1 MNGLLSN
8 NLLRP
13 TRVFIFPYPKEQSMK
28 KKFELKFSD
37 LRSTCD
43 PKMFAFKNTSEI
55 NPLDNVIGQE
65 RAVQAIEFGLNMKS
79 PGYNIFVTGIEGTG
93 KSTIIRDIVQ
103 QHAKKLPTPP
113 DWCMV
118 NNFKDEYRPK
128 AISVPEKRVTRF
140 SKTTSK
146 LIDDLKQELPKAFE
160 HESYQQRQ
168 SEIQKTYMDQQKDII
183 KKLEVSASE
192 NNIKINRT
200 KTGYQTIPIVKG
212 KPISPEEFLA
222 LPKDVQSEIEENVS
236 LVQSEIDVTIREIN
250 KINQSMSSQI
260 EKLMQEIALFVVK
273 QRIDVIRDE
282 YKTCKD
288 ILTYLDDVQADILE
302 NVQDFIASGEAKS
315 PIEGLMF
322 PASKP
327 SFLRYQINVLVDQKD
342 LKGAPV
348 IFETNPTYQNVFGQ
362 IEKRAY
368 MGTVTSDF
376 TMVQAGSLLRANGG
390 YLIMEIESILMNPF
404 VWDAL
409 KRALQNK
416 LLFIEDVAS
425 TMGYGTSS
433 LRPEPIPLE
442 VKVILLG
449 SYHLFHL
456 LQNHDSKFNKI
467 FKVRADFDHEVV
479 KNNDTIQNYA
489 RFIARACKEEDLR
502 PLTPKGVAA
511 IVEYGEKYISNK
523 HKLSIRFGPIMGI
536 LREADYWARKRNS
549 RLVTDKDVIRA
560 FTEYRFRYNLY
571 EEKIHESY
579 VDDTIMIDVEGN
591 EIGQVNALAVFQIGD
606 ISFGRPSRITAETYM
621 GKQGVINIERE
632 AKLSGKTHDKG
643 VLILSGYLGR
653 TFAQNYPLNLSIS
666 ITFEQSYSGIDGDSA
681 SSTELYAILSSLSD
695 IPIHQGIAVTGSVN
709 QKGKIQAIGGV
720 IQKIEGF
727 FDVCKTKGF
736 TGKQGVLI
744 PRANVKNLMLKKE
757 VIDGV
762 KIGEFHIYRVSTVEE
777 GIEILTGV
785 PAGDPDKNG
794 DYPDHTVYGKVQAK
808 LKRYLERSFELKK
821 QFESQNEN

>member
-1 MNGLLSN
+1 
-8 NLLRP
+8 
-13 TRVFIFPYPKEQSMK
+13 MK
-28 KKFELKFSD
+28 KKCELKSSD

-43 PKMFAFKNTSEI
+43 PKMFTFKNTSEV
-55 NPLDNVIGQE
+55 NPLDKVIGQE

-79 PGYNIFVTGIEGTG
+79 PGYNMFVTGIEGTG
-93 KSTIIRDIVQ
+93 KSTIIKDIVQ
-103 QHAKKLPTPP
+103 QYAKKLPTPS

-128 AISVPEKRVTRF
+128 AISVPERKATRF
-140 SKTTSK
+140 SKTMSK
-146 LIDDLKQELPKAFE
+146 LIDDLKKELPKAFE
-160 HESYQQRQ
+160 HESYHQRQ
-168 SEIQKTYMDQQKDII
+168 SEIQKVYTDQQKDII
-183 KKLEVSASE
+183 KKLEASASE
-192 NNIKINRT
+192 HSIHINRT
-200 KTGYQTIPIVKG
+200 KTGYQTIPIVKD

-222 LPKDVQSEIEENVS
+222 LPKETQAKIEENIS
-236 LVQSEIDVTIREIN
+236 LIQSEVDTTIRELN
-250 KINQSMSSQI
+250 KINQAMSAQI
-260 EKLMQEIALFVVK
+260 EKLMEEIALFVVK

-282 YKTCKD
+282 HKACKD
-288 ILTYLDDVQADILE
+288 ILTYLDEVQSDILE
-302 NVQDFIASGEAKS
+302 NVQDFIASSESKL
-315 PIEGLMF
+315 PIEGIMF
-322 PASKP
+322 PAAKP

-368 MGTVTSDF
+368 MGTVTTDF

-404 VWDAL
+404 VWEAL

-416 LLFIEDVAS
+416 RLFIEDVTS
-425 TMGYGTSS
+425 TMGFGTAS

-442 VKVILLG
+442 VKVVLLG

-456 LQNHDSKFNKI
+456 LQNYDSKFNKI

-479 KNNDTIQNYA
+479 KNNVTIQNYA
-489 RFIARACKEEDLR
+489 RFIARACKEEDLL

-523 HKLSIRFGPIMGI
+523 HKLSIRFGPITGI

-549 RLVTDKDVIRA
+549 RQVTDKDVIQA

-579 VDDTIMIDVEGN
+579 VDNTIMIDVEGD

-666 ITFEQSYSGIDGDSA
+666 ITFEQSYGGIDGDSA
-681 SSTELYAILSSLSD
+681 SSTELYAIISSLSG

-720 IQKIEGF
+720 NQKIEGF
-727 FDVCKTKGF
+727 FDVCKTKGL

-757 VIDGV
+757 VIDAV
-762 KIGEFHIYRVSTVEE
+762 KTGKFHIYQVSTVEE

-785 PAGDPDKNG
+785 PAGVPDENG
-794 DYPDHTVYGKVQAK
+794 YYPDDTIFGKVQAK

-821 QFESQNEN
+821 QFETQNDISE